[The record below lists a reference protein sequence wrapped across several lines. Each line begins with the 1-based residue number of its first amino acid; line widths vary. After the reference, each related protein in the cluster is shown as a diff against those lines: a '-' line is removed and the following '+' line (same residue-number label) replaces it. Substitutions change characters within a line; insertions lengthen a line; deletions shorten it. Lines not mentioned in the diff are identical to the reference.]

1 MTATLTPTPAD
12 ELLDLRR
19 QVAGLQFRLR
29 ELGETNAALQRDND
43 RLRRGLR
50 LIAAETTRH
59 RLSVETAM
67 QEFQR

>member
-1 MTATLTPTPAD
+1 MTAALTPTPAD

-50 LIAAETTRH
+50 LIQAETTRH
-59 RLSVETAM
+59 RLAVETAM